1 MVMTSI
7 GVAGD
12 RARALADVLA
22 RRDTFAIAAAAATLP
37 ELVVDAAFP
46 TSITVLEE
54 GPDRESTHARVAIAK
69 SLGSRV
75 VLVLARPESQ
85 RVAWGA
91 DVVVFGSCDE
101 EQLADLAETEE
112 RDEEWEQDRMPA
124 RRPPRRTFSE
134 RERQALLIWERTAS
148 IGAIAEEMGVTHAT
162 ASTFLW
168 RARRKLKAG
177 FVL

>member
-54 GPDRESTHARVAIAK
+54 APDRESTHARVAIAK

-75 VLVLARPESQ
+75 VLLLASPESQ
-85 RVAWGA
+85 HVAWGA
-91 DVVVFGSCDE
+91 DLVVFGACDE
-101 EQLADLAETEE
+101 AQIIGLAEPDCRPGDPPRT
-112 RDEEWEQDRMPA
+112 PA

-134 RERQALLIWERTAS
+134 RERQAILIWERTSS

-168 RARRKLKAG
+168 RARRKLKGG